1 MDGPLRL
8 KPEVV
13 LSIHR
18 RQVAEH
24 GGDDGI
30 RDENLLLSALA
41 RPENLVAYSDI
52 VPDIARLAAS
62 YAFGIA
68 RNHPFLDGNKRTAY
82 VACRTFL
89 CRNGHD
95 FEASPEEK
103 YLTFLSLAEGRLTEE
118 ELGDWIRA
126 RLV

>member
-1 MDGPLRL
+1 MDRPLWLRSD
-8 KPEVV
+8 VV

-18 RQVAEH
+18 RQLAEH
-24 GGDDGI
+24 GGDEGI
-30 RDENLLLSALA
+30 RDEILLLSVPA
-41 RPENLVAYSDI
+41 RPESLMVYADTA
-52 VPDIARLAAS
+52 PDLSRLAAS
-62 YAFGIA
+62 YAFGLA

-89 CRNGHD
+89 RLNGHD
-95 FEASPEEK
+95 LEASPEEK
-103 YLTFLSLAEGRLTEE
+103 YLTFLSLAEGKLTEE